1 MLFHHVTKVAKVADI
16 AKAAKKSVNCVCSY
30 QRPVRT
36 LMTREDWM
44 LTMSSLVVTVI
55 ACVICTLLMHIAGK
69 SKCDFLHTY
78 TFRNIVVGSTCIV
91 VLGYLVFII
100 YQVCYR

>member
-1 MLFHHVTKVAKVADI
+1 MLFHHVAKVERIMNAV
-16 AKAAKKSVNCVCSY
+16 KAVKKSVNCVCSC
-30 QRPVRT
+30 QKPVRT
-36 LMTREDWM
+36 PMTREEWM
-44 LTMSSLVVTVI
+44 LSMSPLVVTAI
-55 ACVICTLLMHIAGK
+55 ACVICMVLMHIADK

-78 TFRNIVVGSTCIV
+78 TFKNIVVGSTCIV